1 MATRLVGWQQVRQG
15 APAPPV
21 PGRERAPPVP
31 GDRSRHALGRTLCVL

>member
-21 PGRERAPPVP
+21 PG
-31 GDRSRHALGRTLCVL
+31 DRSRHALGRTLCVLEGRAG